1 MKYTLTDPNGNVL
14 LAVESS
20 PVVTEADMKVD
31 LDKAAKACESAFDE
45 VTKYQDAMA
54 VMSSEGFGE
63 QVKIVASKVWE
74 KIKEAIDRLIGW
86 IKQLIKYI
94 RDGVKSLFDKI
105 KKFFASLVGKKT
117 IRSVQDV
124 KLETVKTEQSTETET
139 EETTRQPQLVAQT
152 IPSIEDIDE
161 HEVLTIYYI
170 DDSNNKTHVSVN
182 LRKLVNVMKT
192 SESFR
197 NKTSFEF
204 INPSNDFSTLLQAYQ
219 DVDTKLRN
227 LFGEFKFGNSVD
239 SVINSMNSVDEEKI
253 NDWQS
258 IAATSIENIEKGLFV
273 KAVNEL
279 DFAKAIK
286 TLLDKAVI
294 NVDFGKVL
302 KANDSF
308 LSHITQHLMEYEAE
322 LELVQQKLAKTDEN
336 NTPTVKTNVLKLL
349 RNQISLTSNAVNLFT
364 TYSSSYTKIVA
375 CITTALDTNAEK
387 LTHISE
393 FTGNSK
399 DFPSGVTPVYYGD
412 RFSSGLRFYRK
423 IRVGANHRELV
434 KELMSSIHTV
444 DASKNDILSEEY
456 HKNCLKFI
464 KTLCSLDSTIL
475 SVIGNKPEKS
485 NACIIYHPGI
495 NITYTD
501 GSEIIYSMEMVFDN
515 RTIVD
520 GITTVYSTSPIS
532 GLSILKG
539 SIGQGFKATGG
550 NFAMGINKNKV
561 VPRIYFAKKPM
572 TRSGRYLDDGILKS
586 YLEQTL
592 INSFESGYQVFDM
605 STKNFDAN
613 YLLALN
619 VYECNVSNRVVYNDP
634 EHPGALYVD
643 DIDGKGLPCH
653 NITAQWYKDNDILSS
668 IPVDK
673 RDAFKEY
680 VKNNVKNLPKGCPIL
695 PVYYAI

>member
-20 PVVTEADMKVD
+20 PVVTEADMKAD

-54 VMSSEGFGE
+54 VMSTEGFGE
-63 QVKIVASKVWE
+63 QAKAVASKVWE
-74 KIKEAIDRLIGW
+74 KIKEAIDRLIRW

-105 KKFFASLVGKKT
+105 KKFFASLVGKKS
-117 IRSVQDV
+117 IQSVQDV
-124 KLETVKTEQSTETET
+124 KIETVKTEQSTETKT
-139 EETTRQPQLVAQT
+139 EEIVQQSQPVAQT

-170 DDSNNKTHVSVN
+170 NNDNNKTHVSVN

-204 INPSNDFSTLLQAYQ
+204 INPSNDFSNLLQAYQ
-219 DVDTKLRN
+219 DVDTKLRK
-227 LFGEFKFGNSVD
+227 LFGEFKFGNSAD
-239 SVINSMNSVDEEKI
+239 SVIDSMNNVDEEKI

-258 IAATSIENIEKGLFV
+258 IAATSIENIEKDLFV

-279 DFAKAIK
+279 DFAKAIR

-308 LSHITQHLMEYEAE
+308 LSDITQHLMEYEAE
-322 LELVQQKLAKTDEN
+322 LEIVQQKLAKSDE
-336 NTPTVKTNVLKLL
+336 NTPTVKANMLKLL
-349 RNQISLTSNAVNLFT
+349 RNQVSLTSNAVNLFT

-375 CITTALDTNAEK
+375 CITTALDTNADK
-387 LTHISE
+387 LAHISN

-399 DFPSGVTPVYYGD
+399 DFPPGVIPVYYRD
-412 RFSSGLRFYRK
+412 RLSSGLRFNRT
-423 IRVGANHRELV
+423 INVGANHRGLV
-434 KELMSSIHTV
+434 KELISSIDTV

-456 HKNCLKFI
+456 HRNCLKYI

-475 SVIGNKPEKS
+475 SVIGDKPEKS
-485 NACIIYHPGI
+485 NSCIIYSPGI
-495 NITYTD
+495 NIPYGD
-501 GSEIIYSMEMVFDN
+501 GSKVIYTMEMIFDN

-539 SIGQGFKATGG
+539 SIGQGFTATGG

-572 TRSGRYLDDGILKS
+572 IRSGRYLDDGILKS

-605 STKNFDAN
+605 STKNFDTN

-619 VYECNVSNRVVYNDP
+619 VYECDVSDRVVYNDP

-643 DIDGKGLPCH
+643 DIDGKGLPCY
-653 NITAQWYKDNDILSS
+653 NITTQWYKDNDILSS
-668 IPVDK
+668 IPIDR

-695 PVYYAI
+695 PVYYVI